1 MQNKSSEFGD
11 ADRRIANMAKAL
23 SHPARV
29 RILRLL
35 SECGRCFTG
44 TVVND
49 LPLSQATVS
58 QHLRELREAGLI
70 RGEIEGPATCYCLDY
85 DALRTV
91 SAEFGALF
99 SGVCCGEQQVDPL
112 KTNPTGGE
120 K

>member
-1 MQNKSSEFGD
+1 MQNKSAQFGE
-11 ADRRIANMAKAL
+11 ADRGIARIAKAL

-35 SECGRCFTG
+35 AEYGRCFTG
-44 TVVND
+44 TLVHE

-58 QHLRELREAGLI
+58 QHLRELRQAGLI
-70 RGEIEGPATCYCLDY
+70 RGEVEGPATCYCIDY
-85 DALRTV
+85 AALTTV

-99 SGVCCGEQQVDPL
+99 SGVCCSE
-112 KTNPTGGE
+112 PTVRIQTHNFIGGE